1 MDIKVPIMKLLTH
14 PDSEVRSQ
22 ALLTLQKVMI
32 TNWYGLRWGFLL
44 TNQGIPPRI
53 NFGCHSF

>member
-32 TNWYGLRWGFLL
+32 TNWCVSAATSSHKAGNTSKVKKLIRCG
-44 TNQGIPPRI
+44 
-53 NFGCHSF
+53 